1 MSALTFD
8 TLKFSDTLKAAGV
21 PSAQAEAE
29 ARAFATAIG
38 DVEVVTRK
46 DLQIELAPIR
56 AELTLL
62 KWMVGLSLAL
72 STGIL
77 AILARLAFSLPH

>member
-1 MSALTFD
+1 MTAIVFD
-8 TLKFSDTLKAAGV
+8 TLKYAGRLEGAGI
-21 PSAQAEAE
+21 PREQAKAEAE
-29 ARAFATAIG
+29 ALA
-38 DVEVVTRK
+38 DVLGMGEVLTRK

-56 AELTLL
+56 SELILI

-77 AILARLAFSLPH
+77 ALLARIAFALPK